1 MNEKTINDLD
11 LLTSVD
17 RSADFFEVADASDL
31 NASKRTSVNS
41 MLNLTSQP
49 LGLTDIQSPTNKT
62 FDNTN
67 IATLRDDRFTLQDS
81 GDTTKQAV
89 FQLSGIT
96 TATTRTYTLPDRS
109 DTLVT
114 LGGSQ
119 TLTDKTLTSPTLTSP
134 LINNPTLNTDAISE
148 FTSANGV
155 TIDGLNI
162 KDGKLNTNNSIVASN
177 ITDAIITNA
186 KLSTATGEPG
196 GAWEDYTPTI
206 STSSGSFTSVSA
218 TGKWK
223 RIGKTIF
230 YRLTITITTVGSATN
245 VRFSLPA
252 TAAAPANTVIGY
264 GRETASTGK
273 MLQTVINNAT
283 TGTVFYYDNSIPTA
297 NGLSLS
303 LSGHFEEA

>member
-1 MNEKTINDLD
+1 MSEKTINDLD

-67 IATLRDDRFTLQDS
+67 IVTLRDDRFTLQDS

-119 TLTDKTLTSPTLTSP
+119 TLTNKTLTSPTITSP
-134 LINNPTLNTDAISE
+134 TINNPTLTVDAISE
-148 FTSANGV
+148 FTSAAGV
-155 TIDGLNI
+155 TIDGVLLKDSSFSGTNVAAAGALSVTGASTLMGAVSTIGQLSVQTGTAIPASGASTAGI
-162 KDGKLNTNNSIVASN
+162 KMSSTSNFGVFFGSGAPTFSASQGSIYLRSDGSSTSTRLYVNTNGS
-177 ITDAIITNA
+177 TTWTN
-186 KLSTATGEPG
+186 
-196 GAWEDYTPTI
+196 
-206 STSSGSFTSVSA
+206 FTS
-218 TGKWK
+218 
-223 RIGKTIF
+223 
-230 YRLTITITTVGSATN
+230 
-245 VRFSLPA
+245 
-252 TAAAPANTVIGY
+252 AA
-264 GRETASTGK
+264 
-273 MLQTVINNAT
+273 
-283 TGTVFYYDNSIPTA
+283 
-297 NGLSLS
+297 
-303 LSGHFEEA
+303 